1 MAPPIKRRKLRVA
14 PVEEILFDN
23 ESRHDYL
30 TGFHKR
36 KVQRAKHAQEAA
48 EKKAKDERREHRRKI
63 REERQA
69 ELQIVLDE
77 SRRRIEELQNSPNP
91 DDMRNSNAEE
101 DEEWG
106 GFPEPPVIDYEAEY
120 IDENKYTTVTVE
132 DMDPSKE
139 GLYKAAG
146 NDDSDEENGH
156 PRPTSA
162 ETKSIKKGKSTKDDR
177 SQSKKKKKKKFR
189 YESPMERRA
198 ARIKEKKG
206 NRKQAKARRET

>member
-1 MAPPIKRRKLRVA
+1 MAPPIKRRKLTVA

-77 SRRRIEELQNSPNP
+77 SRKRMEELQNSSNP
-91 DDMRNSNAEE
+91 DDMGNSNAE
-101 DEEWG
+101 DEEWE

-146 NDDSDEENGH
+146 NNDSDEENGH

-189 YESPMERRA
+189 YESPMERKA
-198 ARIKEKKG
+198 ARIKERMG